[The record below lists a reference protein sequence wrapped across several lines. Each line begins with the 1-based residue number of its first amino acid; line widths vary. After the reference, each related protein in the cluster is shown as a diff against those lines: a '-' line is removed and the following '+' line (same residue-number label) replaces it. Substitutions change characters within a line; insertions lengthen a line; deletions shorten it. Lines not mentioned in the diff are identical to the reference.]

1 MEKQHSR
8 RWWVLIG
15 LAIGLLAVGLDM
27 TILNLALPTLSTEL
41 QASSSDLQWF
51 ADAYMLVFA
60 AALLPAGLLGDRLG
74 RKKMLFIGLL
84 LFGAASIV
92 CAYAETSTTLIIGRA
107 MLGLGAAL
115 LVPLSMS
122 LIPILFA
129 EEERSKAIGVWV
141 MANAIGIPLG
151 PIAGGW
157 LLNHYHWSSVFWI
170 NIPFVVIA
178 FVIIALLLKE
188 SHGENSVRTDY
199 VGMLLSSLGL
209 VGITY
214 GLIEAGEGGWGN
226 AEALLSIGAGVVLL
240 AGFVWWIRRCQAPL
254 VDPGLFRSAVFTWG
268 SVMATII
275 SFIMFGLLFVLP
287 QFFQGVQGTDAFGA
301 GLRLLPLVGGLI
313 IGSKAADAI
322 QHKTGAWAA
331 MACGFVLLGVSL
343 AIGANMPISDGFG
356 LTAVW
361 ITISGFGI
369 GLVLP
374 AAMDM
379 ALSSLTAERSG
390 VGSALIMALRNIG
403 GTIGVAVLGTV
414 LSRSYRGTLDVNGLP
429 EQAAEAVQRN
439 VAAGA
444 AIARQLD
451 SLPLLMQVQDA
462 FVLGMSRLLWICGG
476 IAAAGL
482 LLAVLFLRKVK
493 ERASAGQQVDI

>member
-1 MEKQHSR
+1 MEKQNNR

-27 TILNLALPTLSTEL
+27 TILNLALPTLATEL

-51 ADAYMLVFA
+51 ADAYTLVFA

-74 RKKMLFIGLL
+74 RKKMLIIGLL
-84 LFGAASIV
+84 MFGAASVV
-92 CAYAETSTTLIIGRA
+92 CAYAETSAALIIGRA

-122 LIPILFA
+122 LIPVLFA

-141 MANAIGIPLG
+141 MANAVGIPLG

-157 LLNHYHWSSVFWI
+157 LLNHYNWSSVFWI
-170 NIPFVVIA
+170 NIPFVVVSMVA
-178 FVIIALLLKE
+178 IALLLKE
-188 SHGENSVRTDY
+188 SHGENSARADY

-209 VGITY
+209 IGITY
-214 GLIEAGEGGWGN
+214 GVIEAGESGWDN
-226 AEALLSIGAGVVLL
+226 AEALLTLGAGAALL
-240 AGFVWWIRRCQAPL
+240 AGFVWWIRRSQTPL
-254 VDPGLFRSAVFTWG
+254 VDPQLFRSAVFTWG
-268 SVMATII
+268 SVMATLI

-287 QFFQGVQGTDAFGA
+287 QFFQGVQGTDALGA
-301 GLRLLPLVGGLI
+301 GLRLLPLVGGLV

-322 QHKTGAWAA
+322 QQKMGAWAA
-331 MACGFVLLGVSL
+331 MAGGFVLLAAAL
-343 AIGANMPISDGFG
+343 TLGANTSITDGYG
-356 LTAVW
+356 LSAVW
-361 ITISGFGI
+361 ITISGLGI

-379 ALSSLTAERSG
+379 ALSALTAERSG
-390 VGSALIMALRNIG
+390 VGSALIMALRNVG

-414 LSRSYRGTLDVNGLP
+414 LSRSYRGTLDVTGLS

-444 AIARQLD
+444 AIARQLN
-451 SLPLLMQVQDA
+451 SLPLLTQVQNA
-462 FVLGMSRLLWICGG
+462 FVFGMGRLLWICGG
-476 IAAAGL
+476 IAAVGL
-482 LLAVLFLRKVK
+482 LLVVLYLRKAK
-493 ERASAGQQVDI
+493 ERASAGQHMDI